1 MLTACIR
8 PSGIFGERDAMAKR
22 FADNAKAGKL
32 KIQLGNGENL
42 FDFTFNENVIHAHFL
57 AAQKLLESFD
67 QAPEPNMRVDGEGFL
82 ITNDEHIPFFE
93 FGRRIGDAAGYPT
106 KTDEV
111 TSLPRNLILGLAIA
125 KEWWVWLTTF
135 GRGKSQMESLTI
147 RYSTM
152 TRTYN
157 IDKAKRILGYK
168 PVVSLSEGIRRAGES
183 FKGE

>member
-1 MLTACIR
+1 MT
-8 PSGIFGERDAMAKR
+8 KR
-22 FADNAKAGKL
+22 FAENAKAGKL
-32 KIQLGNGENL
+32 KIQLGNGRNL

-67 QAPEPNMRVDGEGFL
+67 QAPESSMRADGEGFL

-106 KTDEV
+106 KRDKV
-111 TSLPRNLILGLAIA
+111 KSLPRNLILGFAIA

-135 GRGKSQMESLTI
+135 GRGKSQMESLAI

-168 PVVSLSEGIRRAGES
+168 PVVSLSEGIRRAGGS